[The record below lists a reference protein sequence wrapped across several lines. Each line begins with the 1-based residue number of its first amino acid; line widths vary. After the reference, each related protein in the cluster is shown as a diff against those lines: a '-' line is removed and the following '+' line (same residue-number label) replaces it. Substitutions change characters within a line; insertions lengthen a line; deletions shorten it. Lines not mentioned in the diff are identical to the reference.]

1 MSKIVQV
8 FLDGSPVPD
17 EQIDGSQA
25 SKISYDM
32 NSEDG
37 LLAVSYANSLT
48 FSGAAYAY
56 IISALVDSPTA
67 NANSIKL
74 TIFATCCK
82 EPDGSPLRIFSG
94 LISRQ
99 DIAFCEGSIEGC
111 TVEVSSLD
119 NSAAAEKINCI
130 RNTIIHAR
138 TNPSLG
144 VISDGEDEGRDAR
157 FVAYYDEVRPYS
169 NAYLGLFL
177 VFYLI
182 LVSSVILLLI
192 TAVSYIVTILSLGAV
207 QPISLNDSRQAL
219 LGLVLKKRFHKA
231 PFVSSYLQNACT
243 LCQLSLRSPLFQ
255 SGGDYYNLMRLDA
268 PYAEGGKTVL
278 QAQGAWL
285 NFNRPNIT
293 FSQFLATFRELNL
306 LYSVTDT
313 ELIFDRADRLQNN
326 IWIDFS
332 ADPREVLEFC
342 FEPSDTV
349 QPAGEVFK
357 FADDGS
363 DKIGNESNRLWS
375 GDVVNYNTP
384 FNPILS
390 GIRQTTMQYGSARFV
405 SDGGESATAD
415 ITDNPIYGLASVG
428 ATLIEKDLM
437 LMSTGTASI
446 PKLLMWDGFSN
457 TYDARVL
464 RQRLSSGVYGYSI
477 ASWLNQ
483 NTQGSFGV
491 RGFYDNLLFI
501 SDPRRSIKKNFA
513 YTIRFTYLCQ
523 DLRNIGYGKYIKLL
537 INGSVIDGSVDTV
550 EVDLFNGE
558 MTITGKI

>member
-1 MSKIVQV
+1 MSNIVQV
-8 FLDGSPVPD
+8 FLDGSPVPAD
-17 EQIDGSQA
+17 QIDGSQG

-48 FSGAAYAY
+48 FSGGAYAY

-82 EPDGSPLRIFSG
+82 EQDGSPLRIFSG

-111 TVEVSSLD
+111 SVEVSSLD
-119 NSAAAEKINCI
+119 NSATAEKINCI

-138 TNPSLG
+138 TNPNTG
-144 VISDGEDEGRDAR
+144 VISDGEDESRDAR
-157 FVAYYDEVRPYS
+157 FIGYYDEVRPYS
-169 NAYLGLFL
+169 NAYTGLFL

-182 LVSSVILLLI
+182 VLSTGVLLLI
-192 TAVSYIVTILSLGAV
+192 TAVSLIVSLLSLGGV
-207 QPISLNDSRQAL
+207 RPISLNDTRQAL
-219 LGLVLKKRFHKA
+219 AGLVLKKRFHKA

-243 LCQLSLRSPLFQ
+243 LCGLALRSPLFQ
-255 SGGDYYNLMRLDA
+255 TGGEYHNLMRLDA
-268 PYAEGGKTVL
+268 PYAEGGKTPL
-278 QAQGAWL
+278 EAQGAWL

-293 FSQFLATFRELNL
+293 FAQFFATFKELNL
-306 LYSVTDT
+306 LYAVTDT

-332 ADPREVLEFC
+332 ADQREILEFC

-349 QPAGEVFK
+349 QPAGEIFK

-375 GDVVNYNTP
+375 GNAVDYNTP

-415 ITDNPIYGLASVG
+415 ITDTLIYGLASVG
-428 ATLIEKDLM
+428 TSLVEKDLL
-437 LMSTGTASI
+437 LMSTGTAST
-446 PKLLMWDGFSN
+446 PKLLMWDGFSGRF
-457 TYDARVL
+457 DGKVL
-464 RQRLSSGVYGYSI
+464 RQRLASGVYGYSI
-477 ASWLNQ
+477 PSWLNQ

-513 YTIRFTYLCQ
+513 YTLRFTYLCQ
-523 DLRNIGYGKYIKLL
+523 DLRDIGYGKYVKLL
-537 INGSVIDGSVDTV
+537 INGNVIDGSIDTV
-550 EVDLFNGE
+550 EVDLFKGE